1 MMFLFYLLFKGYYRF
16 CEVSEN
22 VAARKA
28 FTGKIN
34 VFAQT
39 LTLACDATGNG
50 CFAKLQHSF
59 HLWSR
64 RELRV
69 LLNWQVRLGG
79 DLGTPRPCLGSAGT
93 SFVMGL

>member
-1 MMFLFYLLFKGYYRF
+1 MMFLFYSLFKGYYRF

-39 LTLACDATGNG
+39 LMLACDATGNG
-50 CFAKLQHSF
+50 RFAK
-59 HLWSR
+59 
-64 RELRV
+64 
-69 LLNWQVRLGG
+69 
-79 DLGTPRPCLGSAGT
+79 
-93 SFVMGL
+93 